1 MPELPDVEVFRRH
14 VAATSL
20 HQTIDRTSIEDDRV
34 LEDVT
39 PQALQRR
46 LKHAQFETTRRH
58 GKYLLIE
65 LADADAQGWLVLH
78 FGMTG
83 RPQHLKGGR
92 APPEHTRVL
101 IEFAADEERLAYVSM
116 RMLGKVLLVR
126 DPEELAER
134 KQLGPDALL
143 IGREEFLRRLAK
155 HRGSLKSALMNQS
168 LIAGIGNVYSDEILF
183 QMRLHPSTKL
193 AVLKDDQRKDLY
205 RVMQRVL
212 KTAIRHHVAPDELP
226 SGYLLPHREGD
237 GKCPECGGR
246 LEKVQV
252 SSRNAVYCPHCQRNG
267 G

>member
-20 HQTIDRTSIEDDRV
+20 HQTIDRTSIEDQRV
-34 LEDVT
+34 LKDVT
-39 PQALQRR
+39 PQTLQRR

-65 LADADAQGWLVLH
+65 LANAEPQGWLVLH

-83 RPQHLKGGR
+83 RPQYLTGER
-92 APPEHTRVL
+92 APPEHTRIL
-101 IEFAADEERLAYVSM
+101 LEFAGGERLAYVSM
-116 RMLGKVLLVR
+116 RILGKVLLVR
-126 DPEELAER
+126 GPEELAER

-143 IGREEFLRRLAK
+143 IGREEFLRRLGE

-193 AVLKDDQRKDLY
+193 AALNDKQRKDLY

-212 KTAIRHHVAPDELP
+212 KTAIRHHVAADELP
-226 SGYLLPHREGD
+226 SSYLLPHRDSD
-237 GKCPECGGR
+237 GKCPECGGN
-246 LEKVQV
+246 LEKFHVGG
-252 SSRNAVYCPHCQRNG
+252 RHAVYCPNCQRKG
-267 G
+267 D